1 VVTIAAKELPANG
14 SAPLAIEVDRATLT
28 AAELIRGRGGGG
40 GGPGGG
46 PDVAARAARD
56 GVPEG
61 TDLPAL
67 ERRALAAF
75 RRCQVVLIVDGR
87 QVEDEDELVELSA
100 GSNVTFLR
108 LVPLAGG

>member
-1 VVTIAAKELPANG
+1 VVTIAAKELPADG
-14 SAPLAIEVDRATLT
+14 SPPLAIEVNRATLT
-28 AAELIRGRGGGG
+28 AAELIRGR
-40 GGPGGG
+40 
-46 PDVAARAARD
+46 VAARAARD

-67 ERRALAAF
+67 ERKALGAF

-100 GSNVTFLR
+100 DSDVTFLR